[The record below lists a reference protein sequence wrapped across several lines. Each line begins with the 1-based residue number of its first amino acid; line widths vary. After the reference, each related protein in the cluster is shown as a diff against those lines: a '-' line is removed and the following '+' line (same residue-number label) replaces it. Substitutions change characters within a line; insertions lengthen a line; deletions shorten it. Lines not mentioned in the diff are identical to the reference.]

1 MALFP
6 TEAPLRRPAPRYAKG
21 SLEVLREAR
30 QVAIDCET
38 TSPHPMSA
46 VLTYV
51 AFATDSGYSG
61 FVDATE
67 EALAHLPL
75 LLNGRS
81 LVMHNAVYDLVV
93 LARHGVS
100 LLHAPVDCTRAL
112 SQLLDEH
119 SPHDLKSTAA
129 RILGHR
135 EILGFRDL
143 PSIEQIGPEA
153 HAALMADKGRVDCEE
168 TLEVFGAAESYLR
181 EHPQLRSAYTKVEQ
195 PLLPV
200 LASMTLS
207 GVPTNVPALEAYLRT
222 ISREREEVIVTLAKW
237 AGFSLDPDN
246 DDAVS
251 SWLYGS
257 LGLTPAAHTATG
269 APAVNRDALAALHH
283 PAAALVAKAR
293 RLSGQMGAAQRWL
306 ESVIDSRTHPTFSAW
321 SRPTGEITVSQPFGN
336 ADDDQ
341 PALPVRDF
349 IVAEPGK
356 TLVEVRLRGA
366 RLRWLAHL
374 SRDPLLLRA
383 FDAGMRP
390 ADTTAEEMGIRDAA
404 GKAAIGAWLDA
415 LCNGKGPRVVAQ
427 AAGCRQKEASALGQ
441 RLRSVLPQVF
451 RLKSHLEEA
460 GRRRGWVQTPLGRRR
475 RFEPRYTSREALSE
489 ALATVE
495 SDVFKI
501 GLRRLWESVGYGLV
515 LAAGTTALLQVDSAV
530 AVDVAHEAHR
540 SLTNP
545 QKDLP
550 SPFDVDIGVGRRWSR
565 MRRGDK
571 KISARIPS
579 NTAPASPSG

>member
-1 MALFP
+1 MRRDQDVGAVALFP
-6 TEAPLRRPAPRYAKG
+6 TEAPLRRPTPRYAKG
-21 SLEVLREAR
+21 PLEVLREAR

-46 VLTYV
+46 ALTHV

-112 SQLLDEH
+112 SHLLDEH

-168 TLEVFGAAESYLR
+168 TLEVFGAVERYLR

-200 LASMTLS
+200 LSSMTLA
-207 GVPTNVPALEAYLRT
+207 GVPTDLPALEAYLST
-222 ISREREEVIVTLAKW
+222 IGKEREEVLATLAQW

-246 DDAVS
+246 DDAVT
-251 SWLYGS
+251 SWLYGN
-257 LGLTPAAHTATG
+257 LGLTPAVHTATG
-269 APAVNRDALAALHH
+269 APAVNRDALAALRH

-293 RLSGQMGAAQRWL
+293 RLRGQMESAQRWR
-306 ESVIDSRTHPTFSAW
+306 ESVIDGRTHLTFSAW
-321 SRPTGEITVSQPFGN
+321 SRATGEITVSQPFGN
-336 ADDDQ
+336 TDDDQ
-341 PALPVRDF
+341 LTLPVRDF

-366 RLRWLAHL
+366 WLGWLAHL
-374 SRDPLLLRA
+374 SRDPLLMRA
-383 FDAGMRP
+383 LDAGMRP
-390 ADTTAEEMGIRDAA
+390 ADAIAEKMGIRNVA
-404 GKAAIGAWLDA
+404 GKAAISAWLDA
-415 LCNGKGPRVVAQ
+415 LCNGKGPRAVAR
-427 AAGCRQKEASALGQ
+427 AAGCRQKEAIALGE

-451 RLKSHLEEA
+451 RLKAHLEEA
-460 GRRRGWVQTPLGRRR
+460 GRRRGWVQTPMGRRL
-475 RFEPRYTSREALSE
+475 RFEPRYTGRRALSE
-489 ALATVE
+489 VLATAE
-495 SDVFKI
+495 SDVFKLD
-501 GLRRLWESVGYGLV
+501 LRRLWEVLGKQLV
-515 LAAGTTALLQVDSAV
+515 LAVRRTALIEVDNGVTSDSAQKV
-530 AVDVAHEAHR
+530 RRLLGQTHE
-540 SLTNP
+540 
-545 QKDLP
+545 
-550 SPFDVDIGVGRRWSR
+550 SPFSLFDIDIAVGNRWANLR
-565 MRRGDK
+565 T
-571 KISARIPS
+571 P
-579 NTAPASPSG
+579 